1 MAPPKNKAVVKIK
14 KGNVTVKSLF
24 GTGKAATSKAATSKA
39 VTSKPVTSK
48 AVTSKAV
55 ASKHASHSYIP
66 ANREA
71 EGESGMEMRGALSR
85 LCTIM

>member
-24 GTGKAATSKAATSKA
+24 GTGKAATSKA